1 MLPWTTDDDTLR
13 VGGVTNPNGSVSFAV
28 VNWGDA
34 KKVTLAFPMALARPL
49 RVYEYDSEHPPINA
63 FNDLQ
68 PAKGTVT
75 AVDGTVTVAVPA
87 KSMTFLTTDYEDRV
101 PAEVVN
107 VRIANGVLSWAAS
120 KEPEHCYYRVY
131 RDGKQIASTVATRLP
146 VPGAVEGDLKRFT
159 VKSVDKW
166 GNVGK

>member
-1 MLPWTTDDDTLR
+1 MRVRARRHPQTARRALR
-13 VGGVTNPNGSVSFAV
+13 GASNRLLGQEGHPDRLAV
-28 VNWGDA
+28 A
-34 KKVTLAFPMALARPL
+34 ALR
-49 RVYEYDSEHPPINA
+49 RVYEYDSEHLPINA

-68 PAKGTVT
+68 SAKGTVT
-75 AVDGTVTVAVPA
+75 AMDGTVTIAVPA

-131 RDGKQIASTVATRLP
+131 RDGTQIASTVATSLA
-146 VPGAVEGDLKRFT
+146 VPGAGAGKLKRFS

-166 GNVGK
+166 GNEGK